1 MVNLNLKQSSSS
13 RVKDIMKVKLK
24 EKKMGRSIET
34 WIVCILSILMPSHS
48 TLIYAKALVWAS
60 AYGWGDNFIVGLY
73 AVHTL
78 AFAIGCLI
86 WVHIMQRLPIGKCVC
101 ISAFLHVVYFSYF
114 APISNYGVALTMS
127 FVTGLISSA
136 SGPVFTAA
144 MFFDEWDGS
153 LRSKV
158 RNYGWLEGS
167 RTSFSGIVQGF
178 IIYNVLIIRPSNEE
192 QDSDGINFTFSTTL
206 QIIYGFVATLT
217 ILGAGMLYLGMK
229 REMNTMILPR
239 VPLSGIKS
247 FHAYPLL
254 ALSHVVEGLITY
266 PTLFLVSWLLLD
278 GYSARETGLWLQ
290 VSSIV
295 QGLSIY
301 CFATIFNRYME
312 GRKCIGIVA
321 TFLIN
326 PVVLQALVMLSA
338 SNISANGI
346 LVLLTLSSF
355 LIKLKAGLVSILKL
369 HVLPSRWKVVTF
381 SAYEMF
387 FANVGAALSPFLIM
401 SMANAMSLSLGTVG
415 PGTSAE
421 ASALA
426 VLYTV
431 LPFVA
436 VSSAL
441 QLYANRYTF
450 NDMPE
455 VYTKPFSLSNE
466 DVVAKSSAHPLSF
479 TEVPEV

>member
-1 MVNLNLKQSSSS
+1 
-13 RVKDIMKVKLK
+13 
-24 EKKMGRSIET
+24 
-34 WIVCILSILMPSHS
+34 
-48 TLIYAKALVWAS
+48 
-60 AYGWGDNFIVGLY
+60 
-73 AVHTL
+73 
-78 AFAIGCLI
+78 
-86 WVHIMQRLPIGKCVC
+86 
-101 ISAFLHVVYFSYF
+101 
-114 APISNYGVALTMS
+114 MS

-178 IIYNVLIIRPSNEE
+178 IIYNFLIIRPSNEE
-192 QDSDGINFTFSTTL
+192 QDSDGIKFTFSTTL

-247 FHAYPLL
+247 FQAYPLL
-254 ALSHVVEGLITY
+254 ALSHVVEGLISY

-326 PVVLQALVMLSA
+326 PVVLQALIMLSA

-369 HVLPSRWKVVTF
+369 HVLPSRWK
-381 SAYEMF
+381 
-387 FANVGAALSPFLIM
+387 
-401 SMANAMSLSLGTVG
+401 
-415 PGTSAE
+415 
-421 ASALA
+421 
-426 VLYTV
+426 
-431 LPFVA
+431 
-436 VSSAL
+436 
-441 QLYANRYTF
+441 
-450 NDMPE
+450 
-455 VYTKPFSLSNE
+455 
-466 DVVAKSSAHPLSF
+466 
-479 TEVPEV
+479 